1 MTPIE
6 KVKSYLEQLPV
17 KLEVIEFQADTHTSE
32 LAAKALGVEAAQIA
46 KSLLFVGKGEA
57 QAALV
62 VTCGDM
68 KVDQKKLKQQLGYK
82 VKFATPE
89 QVMDITGFT
98 PGGVCPFALKKTIP
112 IFLDTSMQR
121 FPVVYAAAGNAHSA
135 VPVTV
140 EQLVQVTGGQVCDL
154 AC

>member
-1 MTPIE
+1 MPIQR
-6 KVKSYLEQLPV
+6 VKDYLAQLSF
-17 KLEVIEFQADTHTSE
+17 KLEVIEFQEDTHTSE

-46 KSLLFVGKGEA
+46 KSLLFVGKEEG

-68 KVDQKKLKQQLGYK
+68 KVDQKKLKQELGYK
-82 VKFATPE
+82 TKFANPE
-89 QVMDITGFT
+89 QVMEITGFP
-98 PGGVCPFALKKTIP
+98 PGGVCPFALRKPIT

-121 FPVVYAAAGNAHSA
+121 FPIVYAAAGTPHSA

-140 EQLVQVTGGQVCDL
+140 EQLIQATGGSLRNL